1 MFAKKV
7 EPKRGKYLQ
16 EYFQVKNTIS
26 RFSYCLGLGASLV
39 KKKKGSFLISY
50 KSREI
55 NIQMG
60 QIKNGLGMEREGQI
74 ELGI

>member
-39 KKKKGSFLISY
+39 KKKKDPFS
-50 KSREI
+50 SR
-55 NIQMG
+55 
-60 QIKNGLGMEREGQI
+60 IKVEK
-74 ELGI
+74 